1 MNTTIAY
8 GNTGILL
15 EREFSSAEVLLS
27 KAHLL
32 ASGEDEDAL
41 VRAAMAAPIGSPTLK
56 ELAVGKQTATIIIS
70 DHTRPVPSKHILPF
84 MLKELRQGNPE
95 IAVTLLVATGFH
107 RGTTPEE
114 LIAKVGQEIYD
125 QERIVVHDCQDDANC
140 VEIGILP
147 SGAPLVLNRL

>member
-70 DHTRPVPSKHILPF
+70 DHTRPVPS
-84 MLKELRQGNPE
+84 
-95 IAVTLLVATGFH
+95 
-107 RGTTPEE
+107 
-114 LIAKVGQEIYD
+114 
-125 QERIVVHDCQDDANC
+125 
-140 VEIGILP
+140 
-147 SGAPLVLNRL
+147 